1 MAHEKAKSVFSI
13 VSKACQSTDCSASDV
28 QRLIYVSF
36 EQLVRNLDYLAAA
49 KALKAT
55 TIQERQWSTEPNGQ
69 GFRMAGKEAERY
81 IDKNNID
88 PIRLI
93 HSVADDGLLE
103 SRPVHAVAEENVVE
117 QQRASWFRQ
126 TAKQAASMAD
136 IPLYTE
142 QDSLLEQGEC
152 QYAVDREKAVSS
164 GPLRTAVIPQS
175 NLVQEDKEFPTT
187 IPPGGPPLHVQ
198 GHHNTQT
205 GTNPPSYAQGNGD
218 LHPILVKEG
227 FLVSTGTFD
236 RRSHNTWNDLSARY
250 DGAITN
256 LPWSGQDDI
265 LGSAPTMAVMTGDVM
280 DDFNLPGDGTLIKDP
295 RPAKSISS
303 TKDGDGPGAAGAT
316 AVDSQNPASKESAG
330 KTLSCIPSCFC
341 GDTCERKHSA
351 GCMAYFGCKHSKCPA
366 HIPIVDVALPNSTND
381 DSGTLAIQELLPT
394 AIPGG
399 AGAIAAEKGSAD
411 DSAKAKSKAKTS
423 PKRKRNNDHEI
434 DSLPDGPPSPVRR
447 LVCTGGGANANTPAP
462 VDDLGPRLANTNMV
476 FALSP
481 KPKRPPA
488 AGAGGA
494 PIDGLTG
501 DEDGAQSI
509 EQMIEKELASLPEE
523 MRCTKPDPS
532 GQGRVCLTSL
542 RPGVGGARPT
552 KHLGRCRYK
561 PRNVGQMTCDA
572 SHGPPAYGRSNISL
586 PPKSSLAG
594 WTLGKSPHDNPHI
607 CCAAN
612 NVDTVDDSDPSRG
625 CMEND
630 PMEPVESSQVEEA
643 RGYREEAEGAARAEG
658 RISTKKSDSG
668 TRLSESIKSG
678 KPRLDG
684 QGLLHREYAVLCAKK
699 MARSYGC
706 SSVFPL
712 PEWNKQKQEL
722 ISQCE
727 ALRAHPMLDAT
738 IIRDSP
744 LGSDVD
750 PEDPKVA
757 EPLAYTEE
765 EAGLFARKH
774 MKAGCQVAELV
785 GETVSVAEA
794 KRRENEYA
802 SLIASGG
809 LTLTNIVG
817 DKRGHLDQARG
828 LMFNLNESWV
838 LDATRAGSSARFARR
853 TKDGNCRL
861 AIVNDPAGAMHVYLQ
876 AISDLGKD
884 EEITVKGM

>member
-1 MAHEKAKSVFSI
+1 MIGERGSVQFLPNLNGPSMHSPFQWGQPWGLNLPGQSPPVLPLNQSPQVNQPPQIDQRRPSPGFSSLQNKHSIQQWLDRATMAHEKAKSVFSI

-69 GFRMAGKEAERY
+69 GFRMAGKEAEGY

-175 NLVQEDKEFPTT
+175 NPVQEDKEFPTT

-265 LGSAPTMAVMTGDVM
+265 LGSAPTMAVVAEDVM

-316 AVDSQNPASKESAG
+316 AGDSQNPASKESAG

-351 GCMAYFGCKHSKCPA
+351 GCMAYFGCKHSKCGA
-366 HIPIVDVALPNSTND
+366 HIPIVDVAMPNSTND
-381 DSGTLAIQELLPT
+381 DSGTLAVQDSLLT

-488 AGAGGA
+488 AGAGRS

-509 EQMIEKELASLPEE
+509 EQMFEKELASLP
-523 MRCTKPDPS
+523 
-532 GQGRVCLTSL
+532 
-542 RPGVGGARPT
+542 
-552 KHLGRCRYK
+552 
-561 PRNVGQMTCDA
+561 
-572 SHGPPAYGRSNISL
+572 
-586 PPKSSLAG
+586 
-594 WTLGKSPHDNPHI
+594 
-607 CCAAN
+607 
-612 NVDTVDDSDPSRG
+612 
-625 CMEND
+625 
-630 PMEPVESSQVEEA
+630 
-643 RGYREEAEGAARAEG
+643 
-658 RISTKKSDSG
+658 
-668 TRLSESIKSG
+668 
-678 KPRLDG
+678 
-684 QGLLHREYAVLCAKK
+684 
-699 MARSYGC
+699 
-706 SSVFPL
+706 
-712 PEWNKQKQEL
+712 
-722 ISQCE
+722 
-727 ALRAHPMLDAT
+727 
-738 IIRDSP
+738 
-744 LGSDVD
+744 
-750 PEDPKVA
+750 
-757 EPLAYTEE
+757 
-765 EAGLFARKH
+765 
-774 MKAGCQVAELV
+774 
-785 GETVSVAEA
+785 
-794 KRRENEYA
+794 
-802 SLIASGG
+802 
-809 LTLTNIVG
+809 
-817 DKRGHLDQARG
+817 
-828 LMFNLNESWV
+828 
-838 LDATRAGSSARFARR
+838 
-853 TKDGNCRL
+853 
-861 AIVNDPAGAMHVYLQ
+861 
-876 AISDLGKD
+876 
-884 EEITVKGM
+884 